1 MSIAAGSRRE
11 QREPIAAEQEEL
23 GEVASSGFGGG
34 AVGGLSA
41 MEMGGMEA
49 WRAG

>member
-1 MSIAAGSRRE
+1 MSVTR
-11 QREPIAAEQEEL
+11 PL
-23 GEVASSGFGGG
+23 GHWLSPFASIKLEKTVGFGGG